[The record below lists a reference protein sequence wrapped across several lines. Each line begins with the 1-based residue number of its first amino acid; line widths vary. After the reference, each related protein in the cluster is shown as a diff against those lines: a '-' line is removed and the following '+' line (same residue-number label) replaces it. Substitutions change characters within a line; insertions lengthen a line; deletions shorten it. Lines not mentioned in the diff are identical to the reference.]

1 MTRPVK
7 SAALRRFRARG
18 GQRGISHVSNVLES
32 AMVMGWFVVL
42 LLGEKAVS
50 SATDARRE
58 AETAAEESATK
69 SSANMCQPQSASVGR
84 ARTSPSVISNG
95 VPKVAAAIAMV
106 QALGLGGQRTF
117 PNYIKPM
124 QNVLVQAKSAADQ
137 VPGQVNPAG
146 RSFEGRRDLGCLEKP
161 IDIPKGSMDEYRLRL
176 WIQNLQ
182 GY

>member
-1 MTRPVK
+1 MIHPRS
-7 SAALRRFRARG
+7 SAALRRLRARK
-18 GQRGISHVSNVLES
+18 GQRGISHVGTVLES

-58 AETAAEESATK
+58 AETAAEESASK
-69 SSANMCQPQSASVGR
+69 SAANMCQPQSASVGK

-124 QNVLVQAKSAADQ
+124 QNVLVKAQSAADQ

-146 RSFEGRRDLGCLEKP
+146 KQFEAQRDLGCLEKP
-161 IDIPKGSMDEYRLRL
+161 LDSPMGSMNEYRMRL